1 MGSTKVKMPA
11 KRSGPEEMRS
21 VLAAQTEFTP
31 KFFELAKEYN
41 PQYAQLEMDTL
52 KQNLPQLMQL
62 YGDTVFPAMMEQE
75 RAFSQDKLSNEIKN
89 VEQYA
94 GRARKAFEAANPEQ
108 AKLMATL
115 SQQAQEGL
123 DAGAS
128 LDPSLRREVQQN
140 IRAGQAARGM
150 GMGMGDLAA
159 EATMTGLRAEQLR
172 RQRQAFAGNVIGLQK
187 ATGMDPFMAILGRP
201 SQMAGMAPGFGQQG
215 MGVNQ
220 MAAAKTPQFGM
231 NSYFQDLFNTNYN
244 ASVNAAMANAS
255 NKTAMRGAM
264 IGAAGQIGAAAIPFC
279 WVAREVYG
287 ADNPRWL
294 MFRDWMLNDSPSW
307 LFKLYTKFGERFANW
322 LKGNSWLKPAIRKFM
337 DSKIGE

>member
-1 MGSTKVKMPA
+1 MPA
-11 KRSGPEEMRS
+11 ARDGGEEMAK
-21 VLAAQTEFTP
+21 VLASQAEFTP

-75 RAFSQDKLSNEIKN
+75 RAKLGQDISN

-94 GRARKAFEAANPEQ
+94 GRAREAFKAANPEQ

-172 RQRQAFAGNVIGLQK
+172 RQRQAFAGNVVGLQK

-220 MAAAKTPQFGM
+220 MAAARTPQFGM

-244 ASVNAAMANAS
+244 ASVNARMANAS
-255 NKTAMRGAM
+255 NRASMMGAG
-264 IGAAGQIGAAAIPFC
+264 IGAIGQIGAAAIPFC

-307 LFKLYTKFGERFANW
+307 LFKLYTKFGERFAKW
-322 LKGNSWLKPAIRKFM
+322 LKGNGWLKPAIRKFM

>member
-1 MGSTKVKMPA
+1 MGSTKIKMPA
-11 KRSGPEEMRS
+11 ARDGGEEMAK
-21 VLAAQTEFTP
+21 VLASQAEFTP

-75 RAFSQDKLSNEIKN
+75 RAKLGQDISN

-94 GRARKAFEAANPEQ
+94 GRAREAFKAANPEQ

-172 RQRQAFAGNVIGLQK
+172 RQRQAFAGNVVGLQK

-220 MAAAKTPQFGM
+220 MAAARTPQFGM
-231 NSYFQDLFNTNYN
+231 NNYFQDLFNTNYN
-244 ASVNAAMANAS
+244 ASVNARMANAS
-255 NKTAMRGAM
+255 NNAAMMGAG
-264 IGAAGQIGAAAIPFC
+264 IGAIGQIGAAAIPFC

-294 MFRDWMLNDSPSW
+294 MFREWMLNDSPSW
-307 LFKLYTKFGERFANW
+307 LFKLYTKFGERFAKW
-322 LKGNSWLKPAIRKFM
+322 LKGNGWLKPAIRKFM

>member
-1 MGSTKVKMPA
+1 MGSTKIKMPA
-11 KRSGPEEMRS
+11 ERSSKGEMS
-21 VLAAQTEFTP
+21 EVLASQAAFTP

-75 RAFSQDKLSNEIKN
+75 RAKLGQDISN

-94 GRARKAFEAANPEQ
+94 GRAREAFKAANPEQ

-172 RQRQAFAGNVIGLQK
+172 GQRQAFAGNVVGLQK

-220 MAAAKTPQFGM
+220 MAAARTPQFGM
-231 NSYFQDLFNTNYN
+231 NNYFQDLFNTNYN
-244 ASVNAAMANAS
+244 ASVNARMANAS
-255 NKTAMRGAM
+255 NKTAMMGAG
-264 IGAAGQIGAAAIPFC
+264 IGAIGQIGAAAIPFC

-294 MFRDWMLNDSPSW
+294 MFREWMLNDSPSW
-307 LFKLYTKFGERFANW
+307 LFKLYTKFGERFAKW
-322 LKGNSWLKPAIRKFM
+322 LKGNGWLKPAIRKFM

>member
-1 MGSTKVKMPA
+1 MGSTKIKMPA
-11 KRSGPEEMRS
+11 AREGGEEMAS
-21 VLAAQTEFTP
+21 VLKAQTEFTP
-31 KFFELAKEYN
+31 KFFELAKQYN
-41 PQYAQLEMDTL
+41 PQYAQLEMDMM

-62 YGDTVFPAMMEQE
+62 YGESVFPAMMQQEQ
-75 RAFSQDKLSNEIKN
+75 AKMAQDISN
-89 VEQYA
+89 VERFG
-94 GRARKAFEAANPEQ
+94 GRAKAAFEAANPEQ
-108 AKLMATL
+108 ARLMATL

-172 RQRQAFAGNVIGLQK
+172 RQRQSFAGNVVGLQK
-187 ATGMDPFMAILGRP
+187 ATGMDPFMALLGRP

-220 MAAAKTPQFGM
+220 MAAGRTPQFGM

-255 NKTAMRGAM
+255 NKASMFGAG
-264 IGAAGQIGAAAIPFC
+264 IGAIGQLGAAAIPFC

-287 ADNPRWL
+287 ADNPKWL
-294 MFRDWMLNDSPSW
+294 MFREWMLNDSPSW
-307 LFKLYTKFGERFANW
+307 LFRLYARFGERFANW
-322 LKGNSWLKPAIRKFM
+322 LKGNGWLKPAIRKFM

>member
-1 MGSTKVKMPA
+1 MPA
-11 KRSGPEEMRS
+11 ERSSKGEMS
-21 VLAAQTEFTP
+21 EVLASQAEFTP
-31 KFFELAKEYN
+31 KFFELAKQYN

-75 RAFSQDKLSNEIKN
+75 RSKLGQDISN

-94 GRARKAFEAANPEQ
+94 GRAREAFKAANPEQ

-150 GMGMGDLAA
+150 GMGMSDLAA
-159 EATMTGLRAEQLR
+159 ESTMTGLRAEQLR
-172 RQRQAFAGNVIGLQK
+172 RQRQAFAGNVVGLQK

-201 SQMAGMAPGFGQQG
+201 SQMASMAPGFGQQG

-220 MAAAKTPQFGM
+220 MAAAQSPQFGM
-231 NSYFQDLFNTNYN
+231 NNYFQDLFNTNYN
-244 ASVNAAMANAS
+244 ASVNARMANAS
-255 NKTAMRGAM
+255 NKTAMMGAG
-264 IGAAGQIGAAAIPFC
+264 IGAIGQIGAAAIPFC

-294 MFRDWMLNDSPSW
+294 MFREWMLNDSPSW

-322 LKGNSWLKPAIRKFM
+322 LKGNGWLKPAIRKFM

>member
-11 KRSGPEEMRS
+11 DRSPGDEMS
-21 VLAAQTEFTP
+21 KTLAAQAKFTP
-31 KFFELAKEYN
+31 KFFELAKRYN
-41 PQYAQLEMDTL
+41 PQYAQLEMDTM
-52 KQNLPQLMQL
+52 KQNLPQLMEL
-62 YGDTVFPAMMEQE
+62 YGQSVFPAMMEQE
-75 RAFSQDKLSNEIKN
+75 RLKMGQDVRN
-89 VEQYA
+89 VEEFG
-94 GRARKAFEAANPEQ
+94 GRAKAAFEKANPEQ
-108 AKLMATL
+108 ARLMATL

-128 LDPSLRREVQQN
+128 LDPSLRREVQQS
-140 IRAGQAARGM
+140 IRAGQAQRGM

-159 EATMTGLRAEQLR
+159 EATMTGMRAEQLR
-172 RQRQAFAGNVIGLQK
+172 RTRQGFAGNVVGLQK
-187 ATGMDPFMAILGRP
+187 QVGMDPFMALLGRP
-201 SQMAGMAPGFGQQG
+201 SQMAGMAQGFGQQG

-220 MAAAKTPQFGM
+220 MAAAGAPQFGM

-244 ASVNAAMANAS
+244 ANVNAGMANAS
-255 NKTAMRGAM
+255 NSTALMGAG
-264 IGAAGQIGAAAIPFC
+264 IGAAGSIASSIPFC

-294 MFRDWMLNDSPSW
+294 MFREWMLNDSPSW
-307 LFKLYTKFGERFANW
+307 LFRLYTKFGERFANW

>member
-1 MGSTKVKMPA
+1 MPA
-11 KRSGPEEMRS
+11 ARDGGEEMAK
-21 VLAAQTEFTP
+21 VLASQAEFTP

-75 RAFSQDKLSNEIKN
+75 RAKLGQDISN

-94 GRARKAFEAANPEQ
+94 GRAREAFKAANPEQ

-172 RQRQAFAGNVIGLQK
+172 RQRQAFAGNVVGLQK

-220 MAAAKTPQFGM
+220 MAAARTPQFGM
-231 NSYFQDLFNTNYN
+231 NNYFQDLFNTNYN
-244 ASVNAAMANAS
+244 ASVNARMANAS
-255 NKTAMRGAM
+255 NNAAMMGAG
-264 IGAAGQIGAAAIPFC
+264 IGAIGQIGAAAIPFC

-294 MFRDWMLNDSPSW
+294 MFREWMLNDSPSW
-307 LFKLYTKFGERFANW
+307 LFKLYTKFGERFAKW
-322 LKGNSWLKPAIRKFM
+322 LKGNGWLKPAIRKFM